1 MEAKTPNSPFVGAPK
16 APNDVVHDVATSE
29 IQEVQKLPVASILR
43 KLEVGDT
50 ATFPIEQR
58 STVMNTLSR
67 FRSDYAR
74 MGWDADLTTN
84 KQNFTVIVTRIG

>member
-1 MEAKTPNSPFVGAPK
+1 METKTPNLPPVGAL
-16 APNDVVHDVATSE
+16 NTSQDVVQDVSTSDV
-29 IQEVQKLPVASILR
+29 QEVQKLPVASILR
-43 KLEVGDT
+43 KLEIGEK

-84 KQNFTVIVTRIG
+84 KQNFTVVVTRIG